1 MVKSNFRCK
10 AGAYYEMMKP
20 GMVTHILITA
30 FVGYYL
36 AAGSRSDWVEVFW
49 LLLGTALLAMGA
61 FAGNQA
67 AEKAPDSLMVRTRGR
82 PLPTER
88 VGRVEAWIFAGLL
101 VISGFTA
108 LVWFNNS
115 WTGALG
121 LGTVVLYVAVYTPMK
136 RFSSLNTLIGAIPG
150 AIPPMMGWTAATGN
164 LGMGAWVLFS
174 ILFFWQLPHFLA
186 LSWMYRKDYALGG
199 FKMLSVTD
207 PTGQAC
213 CNQVILNTLA
223 LMLASLLPFLLGFT
237 GWIYPWVALVG
248 GMVFLYGGIR
258 LYHSKTLQAARR
270 LFLLSLVYL
279 PALLLAIALN
289 RAPWLS

>member
-1 MVKSNFRCK
+1 MRSTGKLH
-10 AGAYYEMMKP
+10 AYYELMKP

-36 AAGSRSDWVEVFW
+36 AAGSRSDWVSVFW

-67 AEKAPDSLMVRTRGR
+67 AEKTPDARMVRTRSR

-88 VGRVEAWIFAGLL
+88 VGRAEAWGVSLLL
-101 VISGFTA
+101 VSAGFAALLFLTNAWTA
-108 LVWFNNS
+108 
-115 WTGALG
+115 GLG
-121 LGTVVLYVAVYTPMK
+121 LGTVLLYVGVYTPMK
-136 RFSSLNTLIGAIPG
+136 RYSSLNTLVGAVPG
-150 AIPPMMGWTAATGN
+150 AIPPIMGWTAATGG
-164 LGMGAWVLFS
+164 LGLGAWILFA

-186 LSWMYRKDYALGG
+186 LSWMYRKDYAMGG

-213 CNQVILNTLA
+213 CNQILLNTVA
-223 LMLASLLPFLLGFT
+223 LLLASLLPFLLGFT
-237 GWIYPWVALVG
+237 GLIYPWIAVSA
-248 GMVFLYGGIR
+248 GMVFLYGGVR

-279 PALLLAIALN
+279 PAVLLAIALN